1 MAALTMGVIGHA
13 RKENELRAPIHPAHL
28 DRIDADLRQRML
40 FEAGYG
46 VRFGYSDDWLR
57 ERVGHVVS
65 REQLFERADI
75 VLMPKPTEADFDSF
89 RQGQVLWGW
98 PHCVQGPAIT
108 QLGIDKRMTMIAWEA
123 MHLWR
128 GDAWDL
134 HVFHLN
140 NEIAGYAGVLHA
152 LQLKGVTGH
161 YGRPLKAC
169 VIGFGSV
176 GRGAIHALQ
185 GLGVNDVTLFT
196 QRPGH
201 TVGQPIPSVK
211 HWQYARTD
219 DEGMDCHVVLD
230 SGDMPMPKALGHFD
244 IIVNC
249 ALQDTDAPM
258 MYLRASELHE
268 LRPGTVIVDVSC
280 DEGMG
285 FSFAKPTSFES
296 PTFMVGDQ
304 VLYYAVDHTPS
315 YLWGSATETISEAL
329 LPFVPVVMGG
339 PAAWDADATIRRSI
353 ELREGRVVNPK
364 ILSFQGRSE
373 AFPHEVI
380 DR

>member
-1 MAALTMGVIGHA
+1 MAALTMCVIGHA
-13 RKENELRAPIHPAHL
+13 RKENERRAPIHPL
-28 DRIDADLRQRML
+28 DLDGIDRGLRDRMF
-40 FEAGYG
+40 FEAGYAD
-46 VRFGYSDDWLR
+46 RFGYDDAWLA

-65 REQLFERADI
+65 RDELFERSDI
-75 VLMPKPTEADFDSF
+75 VLMPKPTEADFDSL
-89 RQGQVLWGW
+89 REGQVLWGW

-108 QLGIDKRMTMIAWEA
+108 QLGIDKKLTMIAWEA

-152 LQLKGVTGH
+152 LQLKGLTGH

-176 GRGAIHALQ
+176 GRGALHALQ
-185 GLGVNDVTLFT
+185 GLGFGDVTLFT

-201 TVGQPIPSVK
+201 TVGAPIPRVK
-211 HWQYARTD
+211 HWQYGRTGD
-219 DEGMDCHVVLD
+219 GEDCHVVLD

-244 IIVNC
+244 LIVNC

-258 MYLRASELHE
+258 MYLRSEQLHE
-268 LRPGTVIVDVSC
+268 LRRGSIIVDVSC

-285 FSFAKPTSFES
+285 FSFAKPTTFEQ
-296 PTFMVGDQ
+296 PTFLVGDH
-304 VLYYAVDHTPS
+304 VMYYAVDHTPS
-315 YLWGSATETISEAL
+315 YLWDSATQSISTAL
-329 LPFVPVVMGG
+329 LPFIPVVMGG
-339 PAAWDADATIRRSI
+339 PERWDADPTIRRSI
-353 ELREGRVVNPK
+353 ELRDGRIVNPK
-364 ILSFQGRSE
+364 ILTFQGRAE
-373 AFPHEVI
+373 AWPHEVVAP
-380 DR
+380 R